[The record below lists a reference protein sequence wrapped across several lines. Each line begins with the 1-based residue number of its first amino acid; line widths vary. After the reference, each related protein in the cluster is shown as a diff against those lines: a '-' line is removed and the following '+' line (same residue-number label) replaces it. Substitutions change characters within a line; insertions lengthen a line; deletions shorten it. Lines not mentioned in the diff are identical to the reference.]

1 MTERLS
7 GSAESRA
14 GFYPYRQAGQTK
26 VKCRTCGESG
36 LTSRRLVGR
45 ARFVDAC
52 GECLWF
58 KAEGLRDFKVG
69 GTD

>member
-1 MTERLS
+1 MTERLPGNAVRRS
-7 GSAESRA
+7 K
-14 GFYPYRQAGQTK
+14 FYPYRSNGQTK

-52 GECLWF
+52 GDCL
-58 KAEGLRDFKVG
+58 KIG